1 MGEVT
6 SETLQAWL
14 TEHGGVPDLAKL
26 IRAAAEAE
34 GHPLT
39 IKPGDLHRNIYRWLR
54 GACGISPDYQR
65 WIRKAVTA
73 DASPPGDDLAGL
85 ADRLRLRAAAL
96 PTPRELT
103 ALETAALA
111 RLPQDDAVHAL
122 EAVAEAK
129 AGLRQFLAGMDL
141 LEGKLAAV
149 THLEQDDDRTG

>member
-1 MGEVT
+1 MTEVT
-6 SETLQAWL
+6 DETLKAWL
-14 TEHGGVPDLAKL
+14 QEHGGVPDLAKL

-73 DASPPGDDLAGL
+73 DTQDDDLAGL

-103 ALETAALA
+103 ALETTALA

-122 EAVAEAK
+122 EAVIEAK
-129 AGLRQFLAGMDL
+129 AGLRQFLAGMEL
-141 LEGKLAAV
+141 LEDKLAAV
-149 THLEQDDDRTG
+149 THQEQDDDRTG